1 MSHPRVEEVSDS
13 DADMSDPS
21 EGDIDDFV
29 ESDILRAKPA
39 HASSS
44 TTTTTAAPRPAQQ
57 HAPLPH
63 RPPPAVQ
70 MHTTTDER
78 AYKSYQ
84 CLYPVYFDRTRSRA
98 EGRRVP
104 RALAVANPLAL
115 DIVQACAALR
125 LPCVLEAGKLHPKDW
140 ANPGRVKV
148 NLRLHQQHA
157 AAGAASA
164 AGLPRIAN
172 KHHLYLLVAKHLQAH
187 PTTDASP
194 SLRVE
199 VRGAPVPPA
208 MRDPSKPWPRPAAP
222 RGWKVGELLPYYSP
236 AMTGG
241 GVSENFFKDMMKEM
255 QQQAGPGGAGGMPD
269 MASLLA
275 AAAGGPEGAGAG
287 AEAAPAAPGPQR
299 RRPRGNEIGKTGFV
313 GKGHGMIVVL
323 LVRIMTLGFVHPP
336 IDMFVTNQPSSSADK
351 KGPSSCVP
359 SSPPQSPTPSMF
371 FVATPS
377 HQNKHTTS

>member
-13 DADMSDPS
+13 DVSMSDPS

-29 ESDILRAKPA
+29 ESDIIRSKPTP
-39 HASSS
+39 SSS
-44 TTTTTAAPRPAQQ
+44 APRPAQHQ
-57 HAPLPH
+57 PLPH
-63 RPPPAVQ
+63 RPPPPMQ

-84 CLYPVYFDRTRSRA
+84 CLYPIYFDRTRSRA

-104 RALAVANPLAL
+104 RSLAVANPLAL

-125 LPCVLEAGKLHPKDW
+125 LPSVLEAGKLHPKDW

-157 AAGAASA
+157 ASTPGV
-164 AGLPRIAN
+164 PKIEN
-172 KHHLYLLVAKHLQAH
+172 KHHLYLLIAKHLQAH
-187 PTTDASP
+187 PTTDTSP

-199 VRGAPVPPA
+199 VRGAPLPPA
-208 MRDPSKPWPRPAAP
+208 MRDPSKPWPRPAVP

-241 GVSENFFKDMMKEM
+241 GVSENFFKDMMKEI

-269 MASLLA
+269 MASLFA
-275 AAAGGPEGAGAG
+275 AAAGGAGGSGSGAGG
-287 AEAAPAAPGPQR
+287 SGS
-299 RRPRGNEIGKTGFV
+299 GKKK
-313 GKGHGMIVVL
+313 GKG
-323 LVRIMTLGFVHPP
+323 
-336 IDMFVTNQPSSSADK
+336 K
-351 KGPSSCVP
+351 
-359 SSPPQSPTPSMF
+359 
-371 FVATPS
+371 
-377 HQNKHTTS
+377 